1 MAEQDFKFDDA
12 LLMKTAR
19 EMLAKKLTDA
29 CIGDYYLR
37 TESQRGAFYYKIY
50 FIYYI

>member
-1 MAEQDFKFDDA
+1 MRITHE
-12 LLMKTAR
+12 
-19 EMLAKKLTDA
+19 
-29 CIGDYYLR
+29 CIRDYYLR